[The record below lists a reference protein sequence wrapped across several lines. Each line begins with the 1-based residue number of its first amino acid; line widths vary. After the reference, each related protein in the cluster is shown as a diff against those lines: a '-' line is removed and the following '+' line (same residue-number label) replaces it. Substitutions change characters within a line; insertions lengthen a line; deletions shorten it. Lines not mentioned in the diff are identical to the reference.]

1 MGADKDFTRWLK
13 DYEVRRLSPDRSSRS
28 RLNWRSTKYDIE
40 NMSWQEVQNIY
51 LPEIESTWGFA
62 CNYLRKLWYKFKMQK
77 REGERGWDTILDI
90 SRILYSMGLPL
101 IEFHDGPDI
110 PWIKAQLD
118 MENRTGGREME
129 QTSQDVE
136 AKYEEDQEQK
146 RRDSWSWGQVGDGE
160 PEKGEEEEED
170 MSDVSPEEREL
181 YITLRKEELA
191 DEKEQRDQNVRMILE
206 QLGVTPR
213 EEEDMDSQEIEEEE
227 TDEH

>member
-51 LPEIESTWGFA
+51 LPEIECTWGFA
-62 CNYLRKLWYKFKMQK
+62 CNYLRKLWYKFKMQR

-110 PWIKAQLD
+110 PWIKAQLEL
-118 MENRTGGREME
+118 ENRTGGREME
-129 QTSQDVE
+129 QTSQDVQ

-146 RRDSWSWGQVGDGE
+146 RDSWSSGQGGDGE
-160 PEKGEEEEED
+160 PEEEEED
-170 MSDVSPEEREL
+170 SDVSQEEHDLYVTLREEER
-181 YITLRKEELA
+181 A
-191 DEKEQRDQNVRMILE
+191 DQIEQRAANVNMILR

-213 EEEDMDSQEIEEEE
+213 EEEEEEI
-227 TDEH
+227 DEY